1 MQGFSTNILAQAW
14 EDWTRILKACTP
26 PVTRLNLPEDIDC
39 RVDEIYMAINTT
51 CRETMKRQGTVPGFN
66 AKWWN
71 EECREAARAV
81 RGANTPEDR
90 AEVARML
97 KRIIQWRKREWA
109 DQYIASANIWEVA
122 AWRHG
127 RKSTNIPTLRDED
140 GIMHYDHHEMANM
153 LADRF
158 FAPDRG
164 PIPTTFEDDPA
175 PRPKCPHE
183 EFGTEEL
190 EHLLKETSNSL
201 APGSSG
207 IGWLLIK

>member
-1 MQGFSTNILAQAW
+1 MQ
-14 EDWTRILKACTP
+14 
-26 PVTRLNLPEDIDC
+26 LNSPDDIDC
-39 RVDEIYMAINTT
+39 KVDEIYMAINTA
-51 CRETMKRQGTVPGFN
+51 CRETMKKWGAVPGFN

-90 AEVARML
+90 AEVARTL
-97 KRIIQWRKREWA
+97 KHIIQRRKREWA

-122 AWRHG
+122 AWRHS
-127 RKSTNIPTLRDED
+127 RKSANIPALRDED
-140 GIMHYDHHEMANM
+140 RNMHYDHHEIADM

-158 FAPDRG
+158 FTPDKG
-164 PIPTTFEDDPA
+164 PIPTSFEDDPA
-175 PRPKCPHE
+175 PRPERPHE

-190 EHLLKETSNSL
+190 EQLLKETSNSSAL
-201 APGSSG
+201 GSSG